1 MEMIPGMS
9 QLLQGKGDAGQ
20 QKIKA
25 YLAIMDSMT
34 SEELDQPKIINQS
47 RINRIARGSGR
58 SVREVQELLLQHKNF
73 EKVVEKMK
81 SSFRSLQIG

>member
-73 EKVVEKMK
+73 RKVVEKRR